1 MSSPSVSIGDLQR
14 IRRFATKQ
22 PTTSVEDSRLQ
33 ISGMTPN
40 LMGFTL
46 IELLVVVLIIGILAA
61 VALPQYQKA
70 VEKSKATQ
78 ALTLL
83 KSLAAAADTYYLA
96 NGEYPSH
103 FDELSV
109 DLDGWTGN
117 QKIFN
122 VQIYEGKSNGKWSA
136 VIGGPDI
143 KAFHIGQLTGKYQGA
158 GFSYVFSTKYNAIPT
173 REFLCS
179 EFEGQ
184 SDAPFNLN
192 AGDYC
197 QKLFHGTQVYQVAGK
212 DRYFWIPSH

>member
-1 MSSPSVSIGDLQR
+1 MKN
-14 IRRFATKQ
+14 KQ
-22 PTTSVEDSRLQ
+22 A
-33 ISGMTPN
+33 
-40 LMGFTL
+40 FTL

-70 VEKSKATQ
+70 VEKSRATQ

-83 KSLAAAADTYYLA
+83 KSFAQAAETYYLA
-96 NGEYPSH
+96 NGEFPTS
-103 FDELSV
+103 FDALAV
-109 DLDGWTGN
+109 DLDEWSGHS
-117 QKIFN
+117 KIFK
-122 VQIYEGKSNGKWSA
+122 VQITDAKSNGKWSA

-173 REFLCS
+173 KEFLCS
-179 EFEGQ
+179 EFEGN

-197 QKLFHGTQVYQVAGK
+197 QKLLHGTQVYQVAGQ
-212 DRYFWIPSH
+212 DRYFRIPSH